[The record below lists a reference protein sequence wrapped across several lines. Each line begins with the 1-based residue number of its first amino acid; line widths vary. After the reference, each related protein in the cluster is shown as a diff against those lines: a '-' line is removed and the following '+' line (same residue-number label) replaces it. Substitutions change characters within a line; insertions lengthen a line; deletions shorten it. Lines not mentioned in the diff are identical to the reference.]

1 MKNIIRIIS
10 LIFVV
15 TAIGGCGKSQQY
27 QESTDFPK
35 GMKTELTEQIKVNA
49 EFQYPENC
57 KNGKCAETQISGQTL
72 WDKQEEIAQ
81 LLVQDGN
88 ITNEYIDDYGTV
100 QYKIYEIAENN
111 ATLVIS
117 DDNLN
122 YATDQASY
130 INNVLFSDSH
140 FDDYNGNKYQD
151 KTDLPFMPQ
160 KEAWKNVSEV
170 LDKLGVDVSD
180 DVICYVME
188 HSIMSEEEKKA
199 IARAEEED
207 TKIPTAKTQWTEDD
221 DCYYFMTY
229 TTWQDYPVLPPV
241 MGEGFDENNV
251 SVIYDKNGIQSLSIN
266 GYYPLELK
274 NEVEVV
280 SPEMVLKALEKYFGN
295 IISDDIYE
303 VQRISLCQKVV
314 QVNPDK
320 HSAEIEPVWECRV
333 LVKNSDSPDSSYL
346 QKIYFHAE
354 TLKVM

>member
-1 MKNIIRIIS
+1 
-10 LIFVV
+10 
-15 TAIGGCGKSQQY
+15 
-27 QESTDFPK
+27 
-35 GMKTELTEQIKVNA
+35 
-49 EFQYPENC
+49 
-57 KNGKCAETQISGQTL
+57 
-72 WDKQEEIAQ
+72 
-81 LLVQDGN
+81 
-88 ITNEYIDDYGTV
+88 
-100 QYKIYEIAENN
+100 
-111 ATLVIS
+111 
-117 DDNLN
+117 
-122 YATDQASY
+122 
-130 INNVLFSDSH
+130 
-140 FDDYNGNKYQD
+140 
-151 KTDLPFMPQ
+151 
-160 KEAWKNVSEV
+160 
-170 LDKLGVDVSD
+170 
-180 DVICYVME
+180 
-188 HSIMSEEEKKA
+188 MSEEEKKA

-314 QVNPDK
+314 HVNTDK

>member
-1 MKNIIRIIS
+1 
-10 LIFVV
+10 
-15 TAIGGCGKSQQY
+15 
-27 QESTDFPK
+27 
-35 GMKTELTEQIKVNA
+35 
-49 EFQYPENC
+49 
-57 KNGKCAETQISGQTL
+57 
-72 WDKQEEIAQ
+72 
-81 LLVQDGN
+81 
-88 ITNEYIDDYGTV
+88 
-100 QYKIYEIAENN
+100 
-111 ATLVIS
+111 
-117 DDNLN
+117 
-122 YATDQASY
+122 
-130 INNVLFSDSH
+130 
-140 FDDYNGNKYQD
+140 
-151 KTDLPFMPQ
+151 
-160 KEAWKNVSEV
+160 
-170 LDKLGVDVSD
+170 
-180 DVICYVME
+180 
-188 HSIMSEEEKKA
+188 MSEEEKKA

-207 TKIPTAKTQWTEDD
+207 TKIPTVKTQWTEDD

-280 SPEMVLKALEKYFGN
+280 SPEMALKALEKYFGN

>member
-1 MKNIIRIIS
+1 MTGS
-10 LIFVV
+10 MFV
-15 TAIGGCGKSQQY
+15 
-27 QESTDFPK
+27 
-35 GMKTELTEQIKVNA
+35 
-49 EFQYPENC
+49 
-57 KNGKCAETQISGQTL
+57 
-72 WDKQEEIAQ
+72 
-81 LLVQDGN
+81 
-88 ITNEYIDDYGTV
+88 YIDDYGTV

-117 DDNLN
+117 DDTLN

-130 INNVLFSDSH
+130 INNVLFSDSR

-188 HSIMSEEEKKA
+188 HSIMCKEEKKA

-333 LVKNSDSPDSSYL
+333 LVKNSDLPDSSYL

>member
-15 TAIGGCGKSQQY
+15 TAIGGCGKSQQH
-27 QESTDFPK
+27 QKSTDFPK

-72 WDKQEEIAQ
+72 WDKQEEIA
-81 LLVQDGN
+81 LLLDQDGN
-88 ITNEYIDDYGTV
+88 IKNEYIDDYGTV
-100 QYKIYEIAENN
+100 KYKIY
-111 ATLVIS
+111 
-117 DDNLN
+117 
-122 YATDQASY
+122 
-130 INNVLFSDSH
+130 
-140 FDDYNGNKYQD
+140 
-151 KTDLPFMPQ
+151 
-160 KEAWKNVSEV
+160 
-170 LDKLGVDVSD
+170 

-251 SVIYDKNGIQSLSIN
+251 SVIYDKNCIQSLSIN

-280 SPEMVLKALEKYFGN
+280 SPEMVLKALEKYLGN

-314 QVNPDK
+314 HVNPDK

>member
-1 MKNIIRIIS
+1 
-10 LIFVV
+10 
-15 TAIGGCGKSQQY
+15 
-27 QESTDFPK
+27 
-35 GMKTELTEQIKVNA
+35 
-49 EFQYPENC
+49 
-57 KNGKCAETQISGQTL
+57 
-72 WDKQEEIAQ
+72 
-81 LLVQDGN
+81 
-88 ITNEYIDDYGTV
+88 
-100 QYKIYEIAENN
+100 
-111 ATLVIS
+111 
-117 DDNLN
+117 
-122 YATDQASY
+122 
-130 INNVLFSDSH
+130 
-140 FDDYNGNKYQD
+140 
-151 KTDLPFMPQ
+151 
-160 KEAWKNVSEV
+160 
-170 LDKLGVDVSD
+170 
-180 DVICYVME
+180 
-188 HSIMSEEEKKA
+188 MSEEEKKA

-280 SPEMVLKALEKYFGN
+280 SPEMVLKALEKYLGN

-314 QVNPDK
+314 HVNPDK

>member
-15 TAIGGCGKSQQY
+15 AAIGGCGKSQQY

-100 QYKIYEIAENN
+100 KYKIYEIAENN

-130 INNVLFSDSH
+130 INNVLFSDSR

-160 KEAWKNVSEV
+160 KEAWKNV
-170 LDKLGVDVSD
+170 
-180 DVICYVME
+180 
-188 HSIMSEEEKKA
+188 SEEEKKA

-229 TTWQDYPVLPPV
+229 TTWQDYPVLPPL

-314 QVNPDK
+314 HVNPDK

-333 LVKNSDSPDSSYL
+333 LVKNSDLPDSSYL

>member
-1 MKNIIRIIS
+1 MPELRR
-10 LIFVV
+10 
-15 TAIGGCGKSQQY
+15 
-27 QESTDFPK
+27 
-35 GMKTELTEQIKVNA
+35 KTQ
-49 EFQYPENC
+49 
-57 KNGKCAETQISGQTL
+57 
-72 WDKQEEIAQ
+72 
-81 LLVQDGN
+81 
-88 ITNEYIDDYGTV
+88 
-100 QYKIYEIAENN
+100 
-111 ATLVIS
+111 
-117 DDNLN
+117 
-122 YATDQASY
+122 
-130 INNVLFSDSH
+130 
-140 FDDYNGNKYQD
+140 
-151 KTDLPFMPQ
+151 
-160 KEAWKNVSEV
+160 
-170 LDKLGVDVSD
+170 
-180 DVICYVME
+180 
-188 HSIMSEEEKKA
+188 
-199 IARAEEED
+199 
-207 TKIPTAKTQWTEDD
+207 KIPTAKTQWTEDD

-314 QVNPDK
+314 HVNPDK

-333 LVKNSDSPDSSYL
+333 LVKNSDLPDSSYL

>member
-15 TAIGGCGKSQQY
+15 TAIGGCGKSQQH
-27 QESTDFPK
+27 QKSTDFPK

-130 INNVLFSDSH
+130 INNVLFSDSR
-140 FDDYNGNKYQD
+140 FDDYNGNKYLQRWVYAND
-151 KTDLPFMPQ
+151 ATLTIEGVEHACQIEQVTSNTMWCTMFSRLNDLF
-160 KEAWKNVSEV
+160 WIFS
-170 LDKLGVDVSD
+170 
-180 DVICYVME
+180 
-188 HSIMSEEEKKA
+188 
-199 IARAEEED
+199 
-207 TKIPTAKTQWTEDD
+207 
-221 DCYYFMTY
+221 
-229 TTWQDYPVLPPV
+229 
-241 MGEGFDENNV
+241 
-251 SVIYDKNGIQSLSIN
+251 
-266 GYYPLELK
+266 
-274 NEVEVV
+274 
-280 SPEMVLKALEKYFGN
+280 
-295 IISDDIYE
+295 
-303 VQRISLCQKVV
+303 
-314 QVNPDK
+314 
-320 HSAEIEPVWECRV
+320 
-333 LVKNSDSPDSSYL
+333 
-346 QKIYFHAE
+346 
-354 TLKVM
+354 

>member
-1 MKNIIRIIS
+1 MS
-10 LIFVV
+10 L
-15 TAIGGCGKSQQY
+15 
-27 QESTDFPK
+27 
-35 GMKTELTEQIKVNA
+35 TELTGN
-49 EFQYPENC
+49 PRH
-57 KNGKCAETQISGQTL
+57 
-72 WDKQEEIAQ
+72 DQ
-81 LLVQDGN
+81 LLML
-88 ITNEYIDDYGTV
+88 
-100 QYKIYEIAENN
+100 IAERGYMNIDEL
-111 ATLVIS
+111 A
-117 DDNLN
+117 NL
-122 YATDQASY
+122 
-130 INNVLFSDSH
+130 L
-140 FDDYNGNKYQD
+140 
-151 KTDLPFMPQ
+151 
-160 KEAWKNVSEV
+160 
-170 LDKLGVDVSD
+170 DVSTQTVRRD
-180 DVICYVME
+180 IRKL
-188 HSIMSEEEKKA
+188 SEQGLITRHHGGAGRASSVVNTAFEQREVSQTEEKKA

-207 TKIPTAKTQWTEDD
+207 TKIPTVKTQWTEDD

-280 SPEMVLKALEKYFGN
+280 SPEMALKALEKYFGN

-333 LVKNSDSPDSSYL
+333 LVKNSDLPDSSYL

>member
-15 TAIGGCGKSQQY
+15 TAIGGCGKSQQH
-27 QESTDFPK
+27 QKSTDFPK

-57 KNGKCAETQISGQTL
+57 KDGKCAETQISGQTL

-117 DDNLN
+117 DDTLN

-130 INNVLFSDSH
+130 INNVLFSDSR

-188 HSIMSEEEKKA
+188 HSIMCKEEKK
-199 IARAEEED
+199 RLPELRR
-207 TKIPTAKTQWTEDD
+207 KTQK
-221 DCYYFMTY
+221 FRL
-229 TTWQDYPVLPPV
+229 Q
-241 MGEGFDENNV
+241 
-251 SVIYDKNGIQSLSIN
+251 
-266 GYYPLELK
+266 
-274 NEVEVV
+274 
-280 SPEMVLKALEKYFGN
+280 
-295 IISDDIYE
+295 
-303 VQRISLCQKVV
+303 
-314 QVNPDK
+314 K
-320 HSAEIEPVWECRV
+320 HSG
-333 LVKNSDSPDSSYL
+333 
-346 QKIYFHAE
+346 QKMMTVII
-354 TLKVM
+354 L